1 MKYNSVKE
9 NHLYSKA
16 YSKGKKQ
23 VTKHIVVYVLR
34 DYEAEKLRCS
44 RPDRKKINRIGITVS
59 KKLGGAVERNRTKR
73 IIREAYRKVDYS
85 VQLKKGFIIII
96 VARSAAVYAKTDDIY
111 KDFFYAANRLEM
123 IKA

>member
-34 DYEAEKLRCS
+34 DYAA
-44 RPDRKKINRIGITVS
+44 G
-59 KKLGGAVERNRTKR
+59 
-73 IIREAYRKVDYS
+73 KV
-85 VQLKKGFIIII
+85 KMF
-96 VARSAAVYAKTDDIY
+96 KTG
-111 KDFFYAANRLEM
+111 
-123 IKA
+123 

>member
-44 RPDRKKINRIGITVS
+44 RPDRKIINRIGITVS

-73 IIREAYRKVDYS
+73 IIREAYRKVDCS
-85 VQLKKGFIIII
+85 GAAKKRFYNNNCGEK
-96 VARSAAVYAKTDDIY
+96 RSSKC
-111 KDFFYAANRLEM
+111 KNR
-123 IKA
+123 